1 MPSNRK
7 HRRKPAN
14 PNGQIQKGITN
25 MPTQTATTPLTVVPG
40 PDIQDIQNT
49 FDARMTLTEA
59 IEDLKKK
66 RADAKA
72 DLAQAIA
79 KALAAAPLNVDTA
92 VAQYDAGK
100 KSDDALAAKIKAC
113 EELRP
118 IIKEHEEELKKTQRD
133 AVAAYLEVKLGKLEA
148 EMSSEEGKEALLKH
162 EITETKKLLR
172 ELEKPPY
179 TEAAKSK

>member
-1 MPSNRK
+1 
-7 HRRKPAN
+7 
-14 PNGQIQKGITN
+14 
-25 MPTQTATTPLTVVPG
+25 MPTQTAATPLTVVPG
-40 PDIQDIQNT
+40 PDIQRDIQNT
-49 FDARMTLTEA
+49 FDAPRTLREA
-59 IEDLKKK
+59 IKDLKKK

-79 KALAAAPLNVDTA
+79 KDLAAAPLNVDSA
-92 VAQYDAGK
+92 VARYNAWK
-100 KSDDALAAKIKAC
+100 TSDDALAAKIEVC

-118 IIKEHEEELKKTQRD
+118 IIEEHEEELKKTQRD
-133 AVAAYLEVKLGKLEA
+133 AVAAYLEVKLDKLEA
-148 EMSSEEGKEALLKH
+148 EMASEEGKEALLKH